1 MRATPTAPTRIAKH
15 QVAAVTIACLVLLG
29 AALASPAAAQ
39 TEDSPRRGHS
49 RHGDAFDTGP
59 RQKPW
64 VIEGIGRTHFP
75 ITTPNPEVQRWFDQ
89 GHTLLHH
96 FWYYEAERA
105 FRWCLKLE
113 PENAM
118 AYWGLAR
125 AAENSERGKKF
136 LAEAIERKGKVSER
150 ERLYIEAWE
159 ERFKE
164 DPLAEG
170 GGDRRR
176 KFQQILEAIAIKY
189 PKDPEAAAL
198 LAHDS
203 LGQNRYANDVMLK
216 KVLAAAPQHPG
227 AHHYRIHLWDDGPNA
242 AHALDSCAIYTKVA
256 TGVGHGL
263 HMPGHIYG
271 QIGMWHEAAIAM
283 DAAARVEAGY
293 LRKRMKFPFNSWNYA
308 HNRDYLSYLQE
319 QLGMPGLAI
328 AGARELLDGP
338 ASSKDDPP
346 DKTPLLRALV
356 KYERWKELLDD
367 KAIGWRDTLGDKV
380 HRHYVEGLAHIG
392 LGNLDKAKKSMAD
405 HTALAG
411 EVRKPEN
418 TWRDR
423 VYSANALELKGR
435 LALARGQTLDGIGFL
450 SEAARKSQGIYEE
463 HGDPPEYPHLMW
475 TVLGRAYLEARSA
488 ALAVTAFEKS
498 LTISRN
504 DGFALA
510 GLVEAHAALGDRT
523 RAAAAM
529 ARLLHVWSDA
539 EPGNRWLDRAR
550 ATGVTAAPRDLSPA
564 AQRSYKKATLAAFG
578 PAAWQP
584 YPAPA
589 LDALDATGKRVTL
602 DEYKGKNVLLIF
614 YLGDECPHCLEQLK
628 GVSKHKADFLRL
640 NTEVLAISSDAP
652 EENAGSASV
661 KDLGF
666 RLLSDK
672 AFANARRFQSYDD
685 FENLE
690 LHSTILVDAQGR
702 VHWAHNG
709 GDPFAD
715 FEFLLKEITRLQ
727 QRRPAG
733 SPAPAPTATAAA
745 PATPAKP

>member
-1 MRATPTAPTRIAKH
+1 MRASLSVR
-15 QVAAVTIACLVLLG
+15 
-29 AALASPAAAQ
+29 ALAAGAILWTLPAAAQ
-39 TEDSPRRGHS
+39 TEDKVKQGHS
-49 RHGDAFDTGP
+49 RHGDAFDIGP

-75 ITTPNPEVQRWFDQ
+75 ITTRNPEVQRWFDQ
-89 GHTLLHH
+89 GNTLLHH

-125 AAENSERGKKF
+125 AAQDNDRTKKF
-136 LAEAIERKGKVSER
+136 LEEAIKRKSKVSER
-150 ERLYIEAWE
+150 ERLYIEAWQW
-159 ERFKE
+159 RYQD

-170 GGDRRR
+170 GGERRR
-176 KFQQILEAIAIKY
+176 KFQETLEKIAIKY
-189 PKDPEAAAL
+189 PNDVEAAAL
-198 LAHDS
+198 LAYDS

-242 AHALDSCAIYTKVA
+242 AHALDSCTAYNKVA

-271 QIGMWHEAAIAM
+271 QLGMWHEAAIAM
-283 DAAARVEAGY
+283 DSAARVEAGY

-308 HNRDYLSYLQE
+308 HNRDYLGYLQE

-338 ASSKDDPP
+338 AQAKDAEPN
-346 DKTPLLRALV
+346 KGPLARVLV
-356 KYERWKELLDD
+356 KYERWKELLDE
-367 KAIGWRDTLGDKV
+367 KSFGWRDTLGDKV
-380 HRHYVEGLAHIG
+380 LRHYVEALAHIG
-392 LGNLDKAKKSMAD
+392 LGNLDKAARSMAA
-405 HTALAG
+405 HTALAT

-418 TWRDR
+418 SWRDR
-423 VYSANALELKGR
+423 VYTANDLELKGR
-435 LALARGQTLDGIGFL
+435 LALARGQTLNGIAFL
-450 SEAARKSQGIYEE
+450 GEAARKSQGIYDE
-463 HGDPPEYPHLMW
+463 HGDPPEYPHIMW
-475 TVLGRAYLEARSA
+475 TVLGRAYLEARSP

-498 LTISRN
+498 LEISRN

-510 GLVEAHAALGDRT
+510 GLVEAHAAVGDKP
-523 RAAAAM
+523 RATLAM

-539 EPGNRWLDRAR
+539 EPGNRWLERAR
-550 ATGVTAAPRDLSPA
+550 ATGVTATARDLSPNP
-564 AQRSYKKATLAAFG
+564 QRNYKKVTLASFG

-584 YPAPA
+584 YPAPT
-589 LDALDATGKRVTL
+589 LDALDASGKRVTL
-602 DEYKGKNVLLIF
+602 PEYRGKNLLLIF
-614 YLGDECPHCLEQLK
+614 YLGDECPHCLDQLK
-628 GVSKHKADFLRL
+628 GVSKRKADFSRL

-652 EENAGSASV
+652 EENAGSGEV

-672 AFANARRFQSYDD
+672 DFANARRFQSYDD

-690 LHSTILVDAQGR
+690 LHSTILIDAQGR
-702 VHWAHNG
+702 VHWARNG
-709 GDPFAD
+709 GDPFTD
-715 FEFLLKEITRLQ
+715 FDFLIKEITRLN
-727 QRRPAG
+727 QRRPPAA
-733 SPAPAPTATAAA
+733 SPPPTATAAA
-745 PATPAKP
+745 APQP